1 MAIKIAP
8 EYVSVEDFRT
18 YTGINLH
25 EELADG
31 EDPQLFLRDRE
42 DEIIRYVNLQSWRPI
57 TRWIYEHKFS
67 PDQVDAFREAIL
79 IQAKY
84 VFLNGNIFENS
95 GIDPE
100 MGVKFG
106 KNERES
112 AAISQSA
119 IDKLMNEGIITLKM
133 RTRF

>member
-8 EYVSVEDFRT
+8 QYVSVEDFKT
-18 YTGINLH
+18 YTGIDLY
-25 EELADG
+25 EELNGG

-42 DEIIRYVNLQSWRPI
+42 NEIINYVNLQSWRPI
-57 TRWIYEHKFS
+57 TRWIYENKFS

-84 VFLNGNIFENS
+84 VFLNGNVFENN

-100 MGVKFG
+100 TGVKFG
-106 KNERES
+106 KNEREE
-112 AAISQSA
+112 AAISQAA
-119 IDKLMNEGIITLKM
+119 IDKLMVEGIITLKM